1 MRRLVAILLV
11 MYAGCA
17 SAQVLHLG
25 EVERWLLALGP
36 MQEAT
41 GCIAHDDPL
50 RPGLDAMLQDTHQQA
65 MRTIHGDYEKGVL
78 AGRLASHQP
87 ASAEDDG
94 HCHLVLAAM
103 ARGLLRLHM
112 LR

>member
-1 MRRLVAILLV
+1 MRPLVVVLL
-11 MYAGCA
+11 ALHASAA

-36 MQEAT
+36 MREAT

-50 RPGLDAMLQDTHQQA
+50 RPALDAMLHDTHQQA

-78 AGRLASHQP
+78 AGRLAAHQP
-87 ASAEDDG
+87 VAAEDDG
-94 HCHLVLAAM
+94 QCHRILAAM